1 MIKFGNIKSKIE
13 EKLLESYSKNTFKS
27 EMKNFKS
34 LVLGNKNISKLFYLY
49 DEMSSNK
56 GLNESLVNDYIYEC
70 VTIYENTVN
79 KIDETTINNLKKWL
93 SDVKCDNKYENID
106 NLFSTDVLAIESR
119 LKSKKIISENLVKSP
134 ESKKTETVNLPI
146 STMIN
151 IANKTFSNYVENL
164 NESDKQDLIKFLKT
178 EDSELEPQFESIKNE
193 VKTKLTSIKEGT
205 QDNDTLT
212 RVEETITKVDSET
225 YNKLS
230 YFRLKNLN
238 ESL

>member
-13 EKLLESYSKNTFKS
+13 EKLLESYSNNTFKS

-34 LVLGNKNISKLFYLY
+34 LVLADKNISKLFYLY
-49 DEMSSNK
+49 EEMSSNK

-70 VTIYENTVN
+70 ITIYENTIN
-79 KIDETTINNLKKWL
+79 KIEDKTITKLKKWV
-93 SDVKCDNKYENID
+93 SDVKCNNKYENID
-106 NLFSTDVLAIESR
+106 NLFSTDVLTIESR
-119 LKSKKIISENLVKSP
+119 LKSKKVISENLIKSP
-134 ESKKTETVNLPI
+134 ESKKTDTVNLPI
-146 STMIN
+146 STMVN

-164 NESDKQDLIKFLKT
+164 NESDRQDLIKFLKT

-193 VKTKLTSIKEGT
+193 VKTKLTSLKEGT
-205 QDNDTLT
+205 QDNDTLN

>member
-27 EMKNFKS
+27 EIKNFKS
-34 LVLGNKNISKLFYLY
+34 LVLNNKNISKLFYLY

-70 VTIYENTVN
+70 ITIYENTIN
-79 KIDETTINNLKKWL
+79 KIDEPTIDNLKKWVK
-93 SDVKCDNKYENID
+93 DVKCDNKYENID
-106 NLFSTDVLAIESR
+106 NLFFTDILTIESR
-119 LKSKKIISENLVKSP
+119 LKSKKIISENLVRPPKLKN
-134 ESKKTETVNLPI
+134 EVTVNLPI

-151 IANKTFSNYVENL
+151 IANKTFSNYVETL

-178 EDSELEPQFESIKNE
+178 EDSELEPQFNSIKNE
-193 VKTKLTSIKEGT
+193 VKSKLTTLKESSS
-205 QDNDTLT
+205 DNDTLNK
-212 RVEETITKVDSET
+212 VEETIIKIDSES

-230 YFRLKNLN
+230 FFRLKNLN

>member
-1 MIKFGNIKSKIE
+1 MTKFGNIKSKIE
-13 EKLLESYSKNTFKS
+13 EKLLESYSKNTFKI

-34 LVLGNKNISKLFYLY
+34 MVLGNKNISKLFYLY

-56 GLNESLVNDYIYEC
+56 GLNESIVNDYIYEC
-70 VTIYENTVN
+70 ITIYENTVN
-79 KIDETTINNLKKWL
+79 KIEEKTINNLKKWV

-106 NLFSTDVLAIESR
+106 NLFSTDILTIESR
-119 LKSKKIISENLVKSP
+119 LKSKKIISENLIKSP

-164 NESDKQDLIKFLKT
+164 NESDRQDLIKFLKT

-193 VKTKLTSIKEGT
+193 VKTKLTSLKEGT
-205 QDNDTLT
+205 QDNDTLD

>member
-1 MIKFGNIKSKIE
+1 MKNFGLLKTKIE
-13 EKLLESYSKNTFKS
+13 NVLLESYANDTFKN
-27 EMKNFKS
+27 ELKTFKK
-34 LVLGNKNISKLFYLY
+34 LVIENKNISKLFYLY

-79 KIDETTINNLKKWL
+79 KIDESTINNLKKWV

-106 NLFSTDVLAIESR
+106 NLFSTDVLTIESR
-119 LKSKKIISENLVKSP
+119 LKSKKVISENLIKSP
-134 ESKKTETVNLPI
+134 ETKKTELVNLPI

-164 NESDKQDLIKFLKT
+164 NESDRKDLIKFLKT
-178 EDSELEPQFESIKNE
+178 EDSELEPQFDSIKNE
-193 VKTKLTSIKEGT
+193 VKTKLTSLKEST
-205 QDNDTLT
+205 QDNDTLD

>member
-56 GLNESLVNDYIYEC
+56 GLNESVVNDYIYEC
-70 VTIYENTVN
+70 ITIYENTIN
-79 KIDETTINNLKKWL
+79 KIEDSTINNLKKWV
-93 SDVKCDNKYENID
+93 SDIKCDNKYENID
-106 NLFSTDVLAIESR
+106 NLFLTDVLTIESR

-164 NESDKQDLIKFLKT
+164 NESDRQDLIKFLKT

-193 VKTKLTSIKEGT
+193 VKTKLTSLREGT
-205 QDNDTLT
+205 QDNDTLN
-212 RVEETITKVDSET
+212 RVEETITKVESET

>member
-56 GLNESLVNDYIYEC
+56 GLNESMVNDYIYEC
-70 VTIYENTVN
+70 ITIYENTVN
-79 KIDETTINNLKKWL
+79 KIEEKTINNLKKWV
-93 SDVKCDNKYENID
+93 SDIDCKNKYENID
-106 NLFSTDVLAIESR
+106 NLFSTDILTIESR
-119 LKSKKIISENLVKSP
+119 IKSKKIISENLIKSP

-151 IANKTFSNYVENL
+151 IANKTFSNYVESL
-164 NESDKQDLIKFLKT
+164 NESDKKELINFLKT

-193 VKTKLTSIKEGT
+193 VKTKLNS
-205 QDNDTLT
+205 L
-212 RVEETITKVDSET
+212 VEKHDRHR
-225 YNKLS
+225 NPK
-230 YFRLKNLN
+230 
-238 ESL
+238 

>member
-1 MIKFGNIKSKIE
+1 MTKFGNIKSKIE

-34 LVLGNKNISKLFYLY
+34 MVLGNKNISKLFYLY

-56 GLNESLVNDYIYEC
+56 GLNESIVNDYIYEC
-70 VTIYENTVN
+70 ITIYENTVN
-79 KIDETTINNLKKWL
+79 KIEEKTINNLKKWV

-106 NLFSTDVLAIESR
+106 NLFSTDILTIESR

-164 NESDKQDLIKFLKT
+164 NESDRQDLIKFLKT

-193 VKTKLTSIKEGT
+193 VKTKLTSLKEGT
-205 QDNDTLT
+205 QDNDTLN
-212 RVEETITKVDSET
+212 RVEETITKIDSET

>member
-56 GLNESLVNDYIYEC
+56 GLNESVVNDYIYEC
-70 VTIYENTVN
+70 ITIYENTVN
-79 KIDETTINNLKKWL
+79 KIEEKTINNLKKWI
-93 SDVKCDNKYENID
+93 SDINCENKYENID
-106 NLFSTDVLAIESR
+106 NLFSTDILTIESR
-119 LKSKKIISENLVKSP
+119 IKSKKIISENLIKSP

-151 IANKTFSNYVENL
+151 IANKTFSNYVESL
-164 NESDKQDLIKFLKT
+164 NESDKKELINFLKT

-193 VKTKLTSIKEGT
+193 VKTKLNSLVESTT
-205 QDNDTLT
+205 DTETLNK
-212 RVEETITKVDSET
+212 VNETITRIESET
-225 YNKLS
+225 FNKLS
-230 YFRLKNLN
+230 YFKLKSLN

>member
-13 EKLLESYSKNTFKS
+13 EKLLESYSNNTFKS

-56 GLNESLVNDYIYEC
+56 GLNESMVNDYIYEC
-70 VTIYENTVN
+70 ITIYENTVN
-79 KIDETTINNLKKWL
+79 KIEEKNINNLKKWV
-93 SDVKCDNKYENID
+93 SGINCENKYENID
-106 NLFSTDVLAIESR
+106 NLFSTDILTIESR
-119 LKSKKIISENLVKSP
+119 IKSKKIISENLIKSP

-151 IANKTFSNYVENL
+151 IANKTFSSYVESL
-164 NESDKQDLIKFLKT
+164 NESDKKELINFLKT
-178 EDSELEPQFESIKNE
+178 DDSELEPQFESIKNE
-193 VKTKLTSIKEGT
+193 VKTKLNSLVESTT
-205 QDNDTLT
+205 DTETLNK
-212 RVEETITKVDSET
+212 VNETITRVDSET
-225 YNKLS
+225 FNKLS
-230 YFRLKNLN
+230 YFKLKNLN

>member
-56 GLNESLVNDYIYEC
+56 GLNESMVNDYIYEC
-70 VTIYENTVN
+70 ITIYENTVN
-79 KIDETTINNLKKWL
+79 KIEEKTINNLKKWV
-93 SDVKCDNKYENID
+93 SDIDCKNKYENID
-106 NLFSTDVLAIESR
+106 NLFSTDILTIESR
-119 LKSKKIISENLVKSP
+119 IKSKKIISENLIKSP

-151 IANKTFSNYVENL
+151 IANKTFSNYVESL
-164 NESDKQDLIKFLKT
+164 NESDKKELINFLKT

-193 VKTKLTSIKEGT
+193 VKTKLNSLVESTT
-205 QDNDTLT
+205 DTETLNKVNETIT
-212 RVEETITKVDSET
+212 RVESET
-225 YNKLS
+225 FNKLS
-230 YFRLKNLN
+230 YFKLKNLN

>member
-13 EKLLESYSKNTFKS
+13 EKLLESYSNNTFKT

-56 GLNESLVNDYIYEC
+56 GINESLVNDYIYEC
-70 VTIYENTVN
+70 ITIYENTIN
-79 KIDETTINNLKKWL
+79 KIEDNTILNLKKWV
-93 SDVKCDNKYENID
+93 SNVNCENKYENID
-106 NLFSTDVLAIESR
+106 NLFSTDVLTIESR
-119 LKSKKIISENLVKSP
+119 LKSKKIISENLIKSP
-134 ESKKTETVNLPI
+134 ENKKVETVNLPI
-146 STMIN
+146 STMVN

-164 NESDKQDLIKFLKT
+164 NESDRQELIKFLKT
-178 EDSELEPQFESIKNE
+178 EDSELEPQFESIKDE
-193 VKTKLTSIKEGT
+193 VKSKLTSLKEST
-205 QDNDTLT
+205 TDTDTLN

-230 YFRLKNLN
+230 FFKLKGLN